1 MAGAYLNCVDVRDSL
16 ASPLYAL
23 DDESASLPTLL
34 IQVGIRE
41 LLLGDSRRFATR
53 AKASGAHV
61 DYVER
66 LQVVYLRTR
75 RSVFVLDLRRRG
87 PSGWTGVQLS

>member
-34 IQVGIRE
+34 IQVGTRE

-66 LQVVYLRTR
+66 LQPHHGSGELELPTIR
-75 RSVFVLDLRRRG
+75 RCARGWFPQSVFNR
-87 PSGWTGVQLS
+87 